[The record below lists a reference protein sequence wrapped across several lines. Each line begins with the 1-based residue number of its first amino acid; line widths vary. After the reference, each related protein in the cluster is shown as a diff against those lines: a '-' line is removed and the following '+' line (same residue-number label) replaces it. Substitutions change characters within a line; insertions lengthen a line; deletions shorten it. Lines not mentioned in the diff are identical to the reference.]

1 MRRISAVCVLSGISA
16 GGEAVEEHAVV
27 GGHQE
32 CAGVAESVLEALQC
46 VMEFADA
53 AAAGDG
59 FIEHGAG
66 GAGVGS

>member
-1 MRRISAVCVLSGISA
+1 M
-16 GGEAVEEHAVV
+16 EEHAVV